1 MKKMDKKDLQF
12 IVIFI
17 VVLACSFTYLYQS
30 SYAKYRKR
38 VTAGVDLNVAN
49 WTIKI
54 NNEDV
59 KNKKMLTNKLV
70 PEFEESEYTKAN
82 VLAPGSKGYC
92 DIVID
97 STNVDVNFQITLIA
111 KIPTESAIKDLRVTD
126 YIINPSET
134 NTNKVAYTELE
145 EIQIPVV
152 HNTPQTSIRLF
163 IEWDDNPTTQTMDN
177 EADTNAAV
185 DTSSEA
191 LIEINTNFTQVNN

>member
-1 MKKMDKKDLQF
+1 MKKINKKDLRF

-38 VTAGVDLNVAN
+38 VTADVDLTVAN

-54 NNEDV
+54 NNEDI
-59 KNKKMLTNKLV
+59 KNNKVLTNKLV

-97 STNVDVNFQITLIA
+97 SSNVDVNFQISLIA
-111 KIPTESAIKDLRVTD
+111 KVPPESAIVDLRVTD
-126 YIINPSET
+126 YIINPSDT
-134 NTNKVAYTELE
+134 NTTKIEYSELE

-152 HNTPQTSIRLF
+152 HNTPKTTIRLF
-163 IEWDDNPTTQTMDN
+163 IKWDDDPTTQKMDN

-191 LIEINTNFTQVNN
+191 LIEINTNFTQVTN